1 MSYERDFKGVWIPK
15 EVWLS
20 DALTMQE
27 KLFYVEI
34 DSLDNEQ
41 GCFASNSHFAE
52 FFDVSKGRCTQIIK
66 SLESKKLIT
75 INLEYK
81 GKQVVRRLIRVVN
94 KLNTPLSNPKHPY
107 LENDEGNNTSL
118 NNTSNN
124 TSKVTT
130 KSSDNYSEGAYNV
143 AHLLLTNILKI
154 NPSFKI
160 PNISTWSRDIDKAI
174 RIDKRTTEQL
184 IDCVNWI
191 YSKQGEFWQ
200 KNILSG
206 KKLREKFDTMN
217 MQAMKNR
224 GSNFAD
230 DVYSTGMTARDMIRE
245 QIRKEEDG
253 TQRAIN

>member
-1 MSYERDFKGVWIPK
+1 MAYERDFKGIWIPK

-107 LENDEGNNTSL
+107 LENDEGNNTSI
-118 NNTSNN
+118 NNTVNN
-124 TSKVTT
+124 TSKVIT
-130 KSSDNYSEGAYNV
+130 KSYDESIVVAEYLFSKISSNV
-143 AHLLLTNILKI
+143 
-154 NPSFKI
+154 PSFKK
-160 PNISTWSRDIDKAI
+160 PNLDSWAKDIDKAI
-174 RIDKRTTEQL
+174 RLDNRTQQDL
-184 IDCVNWI
+184 MNCINWI
-191 YSKQGEFWQ
+191 YSKEGEFWRS
-200 KNILSG
+200 NILSG
-206 KKLREKFDTMN
+206 KKLREKYDTMF
-217 MQAMKNR
+217 MQAGKNIKTTSLADNIYSR
-224 GSNFAD
+224 GLN
-230 DVYSTGMTARDMIRE
+230 ARDIISE
-245 QIRKEEDG
+245 QISREKTDG
-253 TQRAIN
+253 NQTAIN